1 MERELKVI
9 QVTIANGEAESGPFE
24 MKWAAGGGIVT
35 PNALTATTVIGFK
48 VCDTVDGT
56 FLPLYDTG
64 GTLVEVTID
73 VAAAKGFAM
82 PDELFAWPYVK
93 LWAEAAGVDV
103 DQEAERTFNIFLKS

>member
-1 MERELKVI
+1 MERELRVVT
-9 QVTIANGEAESGPFE
+9 VTIANGEAESSPFE
-24 MKWAAGGGIVT
+24 MKWAAGAGMVT
-35 PNALTATTVIGFK
+35 PAALTATTVIAFK
-48 VCDTVDGT
+48 VCATIDGT

-64 GTLVEVTID
+64 GTLVEVTVD

-103 DQEAERTFNIFLKS
+103 DQAAERTFNVFLKS